1 MDTPSTTQVDGA
13 QTVQRM
19 KRSIR
24 SHRGVFTKRKTTME
38 AINVDNED
46 SMLKMTALIAT
57 MKSTQSTILQLDCQI
72 TLQEE
77 LDDDAYDA
85 EVEDQANLM
94 DYMTNALTIAD
105 NKLTW
110 YKSLLTKAKADEPV
124 IKTNGSVKL
133 PKISLPTISGILRYL

>member
-1 MDTPSTTQVDGA
+1 MDTPPTTQVDGA

-19 KRSIR
+19 ERSRR

-85 EVEDQANLM
+85 EVEDQANFM
-94 DYMTNALTIAD
+94 DYMTNALTIAEH
-105 NKLTW
+105 KLTW
-110 YKSLLTKAKADEPV
+110 FKS
-124 IKTNGSVKL
+124 
-133 PKISLPTISGILRYL
+133 